1 MTEVRNDGLG
11 KYAQE
16 VGEKVCQVISW
27 LLVWLQHRARLEQ
40 IWNEWLKTH
49 MKIKN
54 RRNYSG
60 IICG

>member
-27 LLVWLQHRARLEQ
+27 LLV
-40 IWNEWLKTH
+40 
-49 MKIKN
+49 
-54 RRNYSG
+54 
-60 IICG
+60 